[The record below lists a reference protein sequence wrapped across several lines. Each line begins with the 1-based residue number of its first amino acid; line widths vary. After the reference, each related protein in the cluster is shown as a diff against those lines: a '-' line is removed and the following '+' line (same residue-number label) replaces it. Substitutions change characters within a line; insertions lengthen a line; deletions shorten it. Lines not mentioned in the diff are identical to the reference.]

1 MVLASVFLYAK
12 CVSASQLNDEI
23 NLQTSSNNLQ
33 AFPSVPKSTPEE
45 LRRDKRRLEEDRRV
59 NGRNSNTPFQTP
71 NSSFEDRLKPNR
83 NDLAGHNSGS
93 RRPSSSYTNL
103 SAPNNRLP
111 PSRTGRRLEHDRNV
125 NSKNQI
131 ILAKTSNP
139 SGNTRRP
146 GINTRNEFD
155 GRGGDT
161 TRNRNQVNFNR
172 SNQANIDSVKDKVI
186 KRPHIDYR
194 TLLDNG
200 VSSSRKNEIFKQGMV
215 TSTIY
220 FISLSIYIFHE

>member
-1 MVLASVFLYAK
+1 M
-12 CVSASQLNDEI
+12 
-23 NLQTSSNNLQ
+23 
-33 AFPSVPKSTPEE
+33 
-45 LRRDKRRLEEDRRV
+45 
-59 NGRNSNTPFQTP
+59 
-71 NSSFEDRLKPNR
+71 
-83 NDLAGHNSGS
+83 
-93 RRPSSSYTNL
+93 
-103 SAPNNRLP
+103 
-111 PSRTGRRLEHDRNV
+111 EHDRNV

-131 ILAKTSNP
+131 ILAKTTNP

-146 GINTRNEFD
+146 GINTRKEFD

-220 FISLSIYIFHE
+220 FISLILYQFTFSMSKHLYFAIILLGRLQSSNHHQTLFPN